1 MIKEMIRYALSCV
14 LQSLQNGTLYLR
26 HQCSGRYVYSR
37 CERLCVREPSRQ
49 RDLECCF
56 SEPWLWNDVRRCKIR
71 DPRVAEGNVSACRR
85 ATTLFAF
92 LFKEWYTMSMS
103 RDCFDHHWRAR
114 LRNEYFQQ
122 WVEYAIIGPNI

>member
-14 LQSLQNGTLYLR
+14 LQSLRNGTLYLR
-26 HQCSGRYVYSR
+26 HECSGRYVYSR

-56 SEPWLWNDVRRCKIR
+56 SEP
-71 DPRVAEGNVSACRR
+71 GNVSACRR
-85 ATTLFAF
+85 TTTLFAF
-92 LFKEWYTMSMS
+92 LLKEWYTMSMS